1 MAGQQTS
8 QQMLGRNLTDALGST
23 NITFALMEGVVWNVW
38 CKMDFNS
45 YPLDKQV
52 TVVCIK

>member
-8 QQMLGRNLTDALGST
+8 QQMLKRNLTEELGSS
-23 NITFALMEGVVWNVW
+23 NITFELVEGVVWNVW

-52 TVVCIK
+52 RLE